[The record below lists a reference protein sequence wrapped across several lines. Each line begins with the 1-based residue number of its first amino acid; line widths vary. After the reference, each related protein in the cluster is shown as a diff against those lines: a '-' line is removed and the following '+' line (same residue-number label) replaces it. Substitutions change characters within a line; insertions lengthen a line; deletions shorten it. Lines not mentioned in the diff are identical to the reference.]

1 MKKPLVIILTALM
14 LLLSG
19 CGSEPVTADIVATTL
34 PVYDFTVRIT
44 AGTDLT
50 VSVLVTE
57 SVSCLHDYSL
67 QVHQMRLIEGANT
80 VILSGAGLEDF
91 LSDLLENS
99 VQVDASAGI
108 SLLCASHSHDHEDH
122 DHHAHEDTQEF
133 DAHIWLSP
141 ANASC
146 MAKNIA
152 LGLIDHY
159 PQHEQQI
166 QSNLTALLQNLDVL
180 QQYGQQT
187 LSELRSRD
195 LITFHDGFSY
205 FADSFDLH
213 ILEAVEEESGSE
225 ASAKELIHLITLV
238 QDHKLPAIFTETH
251 GSVSAANVISRET
264 GANIYALDMC
274 MGDTG
279 YFEAMYRN
287 IDTIKEALG

>member
-1 MKKPLVIILTALM
+1 MRRICLILLLVC

-19 CGSEPVTADIVATTL
+19 CQTADTPAMVVATTL
-34 PVYDFTVRIT
+34 PVYDFTVALCQSTDIT
-44 AGTDLT
+44 VERLIN
-50 VSVLVTE
+50 E

-67 QVHQMRLIEGANT
+67 SVSQVKAVESAEII
-80 VILSGAGLEDF
+80 VCSGAGLEDF

-99 VQVDASAGI
+99 VKVDASAGI
-108 SLLCASHSHDHEDH
+108 SLLCTSHSHDHDDH
-122 DHHAHEDTQEF
+122 AHHAHEDTQEF

-152 LGLIDHY
+152 AGLIDHY

-166 QSNLTALLQNLDVL
+166 QNNLTALLQNLDVL

>member
-1 MKKPLVIILTALM
+1 MRRICLILLLVC

-19 CGSEPVTADIVATTL
+19 CQTADTPAMVVATTL
-34 PVYDFTVRIT
+34 PVYDFTVALCQSTDIT
-44 AGTDLT
+44 VERLIN
-50 VSVLVTE
+50 E

-67 QVHQMRLIEGANT
+67 SVSQVKAVESAEII
-80 VILSGAGLEDF
+80 VCSGAGLEDF
-91 LSDLLENS
+91 LRDLLESS
-99 VQVDASAGI
+99 VKVDASAGI
-108 SLLCASHSHDHEDH
+108 SLLCTSHSHDHDDH
-122 DHHAHEDTQEF
+122 AHHAHEDTQEF

-152 LGLIDHY
+152 AGLIDHY

-166 QSNLTALLQNLDVL
+166 QNNLTVLLQNLDVL

>member
-1 MKKPLVIILTALM
+1 MRRICLILLLVC

-19 CGSEPVTADIVATTL
+19 CQTADTPAMVVATTL
-34 PVYDFTVRIT
+34 PVYDFTVALCQNTDIT
-44 AGTDLT
+44 VERLIN
-50 VSVLVTE
+50 E

-67 QVHQMRLIEGANT
+67 SVSQVKAVESAEII
-80 VILSGAGLEDF
+80 VCSGAGLEDF
-91 LSDLLENS
+91 LSDLLESS
-99 VQVDASAGI
+99 VKVDASAGI
-108 SLLCASHSHDHEDH
+108 SLLCTSHSHDHDDH
-122 DHHAHEDTQEF
+122 AHHAHEDTQEF

-152 LGLIDHY
+152 AGLIDHY

-166 QSNLTALLQNLDVL
+166 QNNLTALLQNLDVL

-238 QDHKLPAIFTETH
+238 QDYKLPAIFTETH

>member
-1 MKKPLVIILTALM
+1 MRRICLILLLVC

-19 CGSEPVTADIVATTL
+19 CQTADTPAMVVATTL
-34 PVYDFTVRIT
+34 PVYDFTVALCQSTDIT
-44 AGTDLT
+44 VERLIN
-50 VSVLVTE
+50 E

-67 QVHQMRLIEGANT
+67 SVSQVKAVESAEII
-80 VILSGAGLEDF
+80 VCSGAGLEDF

-99 VQVDASAGI
+99 VKVDASAGI
-108 SLLCASHSHDHEDH
+108 SLLCTSHSHDHDDH
-122 DHHAHEDTQEF
+122 AHHAHKDAQEV

-152 LGLIDHY
+152 AGLIDHY

-166 QSNLTALLQNLDVL
+166 QNNLTVLLQNLDVL

>member
-1 MKKPLVIILTALM
+1 MRRICLILLLVC

-19 CGSEPVTADIVATTL
+19 CQTADTPAMVVATTL
-34 PVYDFTVRIT
+34 PVYDFTVALCQSTDIT
-44 AGTDLT
+44 VERLIN
-50 VSVLVTE
+50 E

-67 QVHQMRLIEGANT
+67 SVSQVKAVESAEII
-80 VILSGAGLEDF
+80 VCSGAGLEDF

-99 VQVDASAGI
+99 VKVDASAGI
-108 SLLCASHSHDHEDH
+108 SLLCTSHSHDHDDH
-122 DHHAHEDTQEF
+122 AHHAHEDTQEV

-166 QSNLTALLQNLDVL
+166 QNNLTVLLQNLDVL

-225 ASAKELIHLITLV
+225 ASAKELIHLISLV
-238 QDHKLPAIFTETH
+238 HDHKLPAIFTETH

>member
-1 MKKPLVIILTALM
+1 MRRICLILLLVC

-19 CGSEPVTADIVATTL
+19 CQTADTPAMVVATTL
-34 PVYDFTVRIT
+34 PVYDFTVALCQSTDIT
-44 AGTDLT
+44 VERLIN
-50 VSVLVTE
+50 E

-67 QVHQMRLIEGANT
+67 SVSQVKAVESAEMI
-80 VILSGAGLEDF
+80 VCSGAGLEDF

-99 VQVDASAGI
+99 VQIDASAGI

-122 DHHAHEDTQEF
+122 DHHAHEDTHEF

-152 LGLIDHY
+152 AGLIDHY

-166 QSNLTALLQNLDVL
+166 QNNLTALLQNLDVL

-238 QDHKLPAIFTETH
+238 QDYKLPAIFTETH

>member
-1 MKKPLVIILTALM
+1 MV
-14 LLLSG
+14 
-19 CGSEPVTADIVATTL
+19 VATTL
-34 PVYDFTVRIT
+34 PVYDFTVALCQNTDIT
-44 AGTDLT
+44 VERLIN
-50 VSVLVTE
+50 E

-67 QVHQMRLIEGANT
+67 SVSQVKAVESAEII
-80 VILSGAGLEDF
+80 VCSGAGLEDF

-99 VQVDASAGI
+99 VKVDASAGI
-108 SLLCASHSHDHEDH
+108 SLLCTSHSHDHDDH
-122 DHHAHEDTQEF
+122 AHHAHEDTQEV

-166 QSNLTALLQNLDVL
+166 QNNLTALLQNLDVL

>member
-1 MKKPLVIILTALM
+1 MRRICLILLLVC

-19 CGSEPVTADIVATTL
+19 CQTADTPAMVVATTL
-34 PVYDFTVRIT
+34 PVYDFTVALCQSTDIT
-44 AGTDLT
+44 VERLIN
-50 VSVLVTE
+50 E

-67 QVHQMRLIEGANT
+67 SVSQVKAVESAEII
-80 VILSGAGLEDF
+80 VCSGAGLEDF
-91 LSDLLENS
+91 LSDLLESS
-99 VQVDASAGI
+99 VKVDASAGI
-108 SLLCASHSHDHEDH
+108 SLLCTSHSHDHDDH
-122 DHHAHEDTQEF
+122 AHHAHKDAQEV

-152 LGLIDHY
+152 AGLIDHY

-166 QSNLTALLQNLDVL
+166 QNNLTALLQNLDVL

-238 QDHKLPAIFTETH
+238 QDYKLPAIFTETH

>member
-1 MKKPLVIILTALM
+1 MRRICLILLLVC

-19 CGSEPVTADIVATTL
+19 CQTADTPAMVVATTL
-34 PVYDFTVRIT
+34 PVYDFTVALCQSTDIT
-44 AGTDLT
+44 VERLIN
-50 VSVLVTE
+50 E

-67 QVHQMRLIEGANT
+67 SVSQVKAVESAEII
-80 VILSGAGLEDF
+80 VCSGAGLEDF
-91 LSDLLENS
+91 LRDLLENS
-99 VQVDASAGI
+99 VKVDASAGI
-108 SLLCASHSHDHEDH
+108 SLLCTRHSHDHDDH
-122 DHHAHEDTQEF
+122 AHHAHKDAQEV

-152 LGLIDHY
+152 AGLIDHY

-166 QSNLTALLQNLDVL
+166 QNNLTALLQNLDVL

-238 QDHKLPAIFTETH
+238 QDYKLPAIFTETH

>member
-1 MKKPLVIILTALM
+1 MRRICLILLLVC

-19 CGSEPVTADIVATTL
+19 CQTADTPAMVVATTL
-34 PVYDFTVRIT
+34 PVYDFTVALCQSTDIT
-44 AGTDLT
+44 VERLIN
-50 VSVLVTE
+50 E

-67 QVHQMRLIEGANT
+67 SVSQVKAVESAEII
-80 VILSGAGLEDF
+80 VCSGAGLEDF

-99 VQVDASAGI
+99 VKVDASAGI
-108 SLLCASHSHDHEDH
+108 SLLCTSHSHDHDDH
-122 DHHAHEDTQEF
+122 AHHAHKDAQEV

-152 LGLIDHY
+152 AGLIDHY

-166 QSNLTALLQNLDVL
+166 QNNLTALLQNLDVL

>member
-1 MKKPLVIILTALM
+1 MRRICLILLLVC

-19 CGSEPVTADIVATTL
+19 CQTADTPAMVVATTL
-34 PVYDFTVRIT
+34 PVYDFTVALCQNTDIT
-44 AGTDLT
+44 VERLIN
-50 VSVLVTE
+50 E

-67 QVHQMRLIEGANT
+67 SVSQVKAVESAEII
-80 VILSGAGLEDF
+80 VCSGAGLEDF

-99 VQVDASAGI
+99 VKVDASAGI
-108 SLLCASHSHDHEDH
+108 SLLCTSHSHDHDDH
-122 DHHAHEDTQEF
+122 AHHAHEDTQEF

-152 LGLIDHY
+152 AGLIDHY

-166 QSNLTALLQNLDVL
+166 QNNLTALLQNLDVL

>member
-1 MKKPLVIILTALM
+1 MRRICLILLLVC

-19 CGSEPVTADIVATTL
+19 CQTADTPAMVVATTL
-34 PVYDFTVRIT
+34 PVYDFTVALCQSTDIT
-44 AGTDLT
+44 VERLIN
-50 VSVLVTE
+50 E

-67 QVHQMRLIEGANT
+67 SVSQVKAVESAEII
-80 VILSGAGLEDF
+80 VCSGAGLEDF
-91 LSDLLENS
+91 LSDLLESS
-99 VQVDASAGI
+99 VKVDASAGI
-108 SLLCASHSHDHEDH
+108 SLLCTSHSHDHDDH
-122 DHHAHEDTQEF
+122 AHHAHEDTQEF

-152 LGLIDHY
+152 AGLIDHY

-166 QSNLTALLQNLDVL
+166 QNNLTALLQNLDVL

>member
-1 MKKPLVIILTALM
+1 MRRICLILLLVC

-19 CGSEPVTADIVATTL
+19 CQTADTPAMVVATTL
-34 PVYDFTVRIT
+34 PVYDFTVALCQNTDIT
-44 AGTDLT
+44 VERLIN
-50 VSVLVTE
+50 E

-67 QVHQMRLIEGANT
+67 SVSQVKAVESAEII
-80 VILSGAGLEDF
+80 VCSGAGLEDF

-99 VQVDASAGI
+99 VKVNASAGI
-108 SLLCASHSHDHEDH
+108 SLLCTSHSHDHDDH
-122 DHHAHEDTQEF
+122 AHHAHEDTQEF

-152 LGLIDHY
+152 AGLIDHY

-166 QSNLTALLQNLDVL
+166 QNNLTALLQNLDVL

>member
-1 MKKPLVIILTALM
+1 MRRICLILLLVC

-19 CGSEPVTADIVATTL
+19 CQTADTPAMVVATTL
-34 PVYDFTVRIT
+34 PVYDFTVALCQSTDIT
-44 AGTDLT
+44 VERLIN
-50 VSVLVTE
+50 E

-67 QVHQMRLIEGANT
+67 SVSQVKAVESAEII
-80 VILSGAGLEDF
+80 VCSGAGLEDF

-99 VQVDASAGI
+99 VKVDASAGI
-108 SLLCASHSHDHEDH
+108 SLLCTRHSHDHDDH
-122 DHHAHEDTQEF
+122 AHHAHEDTQEF

-152 LGLIDHY
+152 AGLIDHY

-166 QSNLTALLQNLDVL
+166 QNNLTALLQNLDVL

>member
-1 MKKPLVIILTALM
+1 MRRICLILLLVC

-19 CGSEPVTADIVATTL
+19 CQTADTPAMVVATTL
-34 PVYDFTVRIT
+34 PVYDFTVALCQSTDIT
-44 AGTDLT
+44 VERLIN
-50 VSVLVTE
+50 E

-67 QVHQMRLIEGANT
+67 SVSQVKAVESAEII
-80 VILSGAGLEDF
+80 VCSGAGLEDF
-91 LSDLLENS
+91 LSDLLESS
-99 VQVDASAGI
+99 VKVDASAGI
-108 SLLCASHSHDHEDH
+108 SLLCTSHSHDHDDH
-122 DHHAHEDTQEF
+122 AHHAHEDTQEV

-152 LGLIDHY
+152 AGLIDHY

-166 QSNLTALLQNLDVL
+166 QNNLTVLLQNLDAL

>member
-1 MKKPLVIILTALM
+1 MRRICLILLLVC

-19 CGSEPVTADIVATTL
+19 CQTADTPAMVVATTL
-34 PVYDFTVRIT
+34 PVYDFTVALCQNTDIT
-44 AGTDLT
+44 VERLIN
-50 VSVLVTE
+50 E

-67 QVHQMRLIEGANT
+67 SVSQVKAVESAEII
-80 VILSGAGLEDF
+80 VCSGAGLEDF
-91 LSDLLENS
+91 LSDLLESS
-99 VQVDASAGI
+99 VKVDASAGI
-108 SLLCASHSHDHEDH
+108 SLLCTSHSHDHDDH
-122 DHHAHEDTQEF
+122 AHHAHEDTQEF

-152 LGLIDHY
+152 AGLIDHY

-166 QSNLTALLQNLDVL
+166 QNNLTVLLQNLDVL

-238 QDHKLPAIFTETH
+238 QDYKLPAIFTETH

>member
-1 MKKPLVIILTALM
+1 MRRICLILLLVC

-19 CGSEPVTADIVATTL
+19 CQTADTPAMVVATTL
-34 PVYDFTVRIT
+34 PVYDFTVALCQSTDIT
-44 AGTDLT
+44 VERLIN
-50 VSVLVTE
+50 E

-67 QVHQMRLIEGANT
+67 SVSQVKAVESAEII
-80 VILSGAGLEDF
+80 VCSGAGLEDF
-91 LSDLLENS
+91 LRDLLENS
-99 VQVDASAGI
+99 VKVDASAGI
-108 SLLCASHSHDHEDH
+108 SLLCTSHSHDHDDH
-122 DHHAHEDTQEF
+122 AHHAHEDTQEF

-152 LGLIDHY
+152 AGLIDHY

-166 QSNLTALLQNLDVL
+166 QNNLTVLLQNLDVL

-225 ASAKELIHLITLV
+225 ASAKELIHLISLV
-238 QDHKLPAIFTETH
+238 HDHKLPAIFTEIH

>member
-1 MKKPLVIILTALM
+1 MRRICLILLLVC

-19 CGSEPVTADIVATTL
+19 CHTADTPAMVVATTL
-34 PVYDFTVRIT
+34 PVYDFTVALCQSTDIT
-44 AGTDLT
+44 VERLIN
-50 VSVLVTE
+50 E

-67 QVHQMRLIEGANT
+67 SVSQVKAVESAEII
-80 VILSGAGLEDF
+80 VCSGAGLEDF
-91 LSDLLENS
+91 LSDLLESS
-99 VQVDASAGI
+99 VKVDASAGI
-108 SLLCASHSHDHEDH
+108 SLLCTSHSHDHDDH
-122 DHHAHEDTQEF
+122 AHHAHEDTQEF

-152 LGLIDHY
+152 AGLIDHY

-166 QSNLTALLQNLDVL
+166 QNNLTVLLQNLDVL

>member
-1 MKKPLVIILTALM
+1 MRRICLILLLVC

-19 CGSEPVTADIVATTL
+19 CQTADTPAMVVATTL
-34 PVYDFTVRIT
+34 PVYDFTVALCQNTDIT
-44 AGTDLT
+44 VERLIN
-50 VSVLVTE
+50 E

-67 QVHQMRLIEGANT
+67 SVSQVKAVESAEII
-80 VILSGAGLEDF
+80 VCSGAGLEDF
-91 LSDLLENS
+91 LSDLLESS
-99 VQVDASAGI
+99 VKVDASAGI
-108 SLLCASHSHDHEDH
+108 SLLCTSHSHDHDDH
-122 DHHAHEDTQEF
+122 AHHAHEDTQEV

-152 LGLIDHY
+152 AGLIDHY

-166 QSNLTALLQNLDVL
+166 QNNLTVLLQNLDVL

-238 QDHKLPAIFTETH
+238 QDYKLPAIFTETH

>member
-1 MKKPLVIILTALM
+1 MRRICLILLLVC

-19 CGSEPVTADIVATTL
+19 CQTADTPAMVVATTL
-34 PVYDFTVRIT
+34 PVYDFTVALCQNTDIT
-44 AGTDLT
+44 VERLIN
-50 VSVLVTE
+50 E

-67 QVHQMRLIEGANT
+67 SVSQVKAVESAEII
-80 VILSGAGLEDF
+80 VCSGAGLEDF

-99 VQVDASAGI
+99 VKVDASAGI
-108 SLLCASHSHDHEDH
+108 SLLCTSHSHDHDDH
-122 DHHAHEDTQEF
+122 AHHAHEDTQEV

-152 LGLIDHY
+152 AGLIDHY

-166 QSNLTALLQNLDVL
+166 QNNLTALLQNLDVL

>member
-1 MKKPLVIILTALM
+1 MRRICLILLLVC

-19 CGSEPVTADIVATTL
+19 CQTADTPAMVVATTL
-34 PVYDFTVRIT
+34 PVYDFTVALCQNTDIT
-44 AGTDLT
+44 VERLIN
-50 VSVLVTE
+50 E

-67 QVHQMRLIEGANT
+67 SVSQVKAVESAEII
-80 VILSGAGLEDF
+80 VCSGAGLEDF

-99 VQVDASAGI
+99 VKVNASAGI
-108 SLLCASHSHDHEDH
+108 SLLCTSHSHDHDDH
-122 DHHAHEDTQEF
+122 AHHAHEDTQEV

-152 LGLIDHY
+152 AGLIDHY

-166 QSNLTALLQNLDVL
+166 QNNLTALLQNLDVL

-238 QDHKLPAIFTETH
+238 QDYKLPAIFTETH

>member
-1 MKKPLVIILTALM
+1 MRRICLILLLVC

-19 CGSEPVTADIVATTL
+19 CQTADAPAMVVATTL
-34 PVYDFTVRIT
+34 PVYDFTVALCQSTDIT
-44 AGTDLT
+44 VERLIN
-50 VSVLVTE
+50 E

-67 QVHQMRLIEGANT
+67 SVSQVKAVESAEII
-80 VILSGAGLEDF
+80 VCSGAGLEDF
-91 LSDLLENS
+91 LRDLLENS
-99 VQVDASAGI
+99 VKVDASAGI
-108 SLLCASHSHDHEDH
+108 SLLCTSHSHDHDDH
-122 DHHAHEDTQEF
+122 AHHAHEDTQEF

-152 LGLIDHY
+152 AGLIDHY

-166 QSNLTALLQNLDVL
+166 QNNLTVLLQNLDVL

-213 ILEAVEEESGSE
+213 ILEAVEEEAGSE
-225 ASAKELIHLITLV
+225 ASAKELIHLISLV
-238 QDHKLPAIFTETH
+238 HDHKLPAIFTEIH
-251 GSVSAANVISRET
+251 GSVSAANIISRET

>member
-1 MKKPLVIILTALM
+1 MRRICLILLLVC

-19 CGSEPVTADIVATTL
+19 CQTADTPAMVVATTL
-34 PVYDFTVRIT
+34 PVYDFTVALCQSTDIT
-44 AGTDLT
+44 VERLIN
-50 VSVLVTE
+50 E

-67 QVHQMRLIEGANT
+67 SVSQVKAVESAEII
-80 VILSGAGLEDF
+80 VCSGAGLEDF
-91 LSDLLENS
+91 LSDLLESS
-99 VQVDASAGI
+99 VKVDASAGI
-108 SLLCASHSHDHEDH
+108 SLLCTSHSHDHDDH
-122 DHHAHEDTQEF
+122 AHHAHEDTQEV

-166 QSNLTALLQNLDVL
+166 QNNLTVLLQNLDVL

>member
-1 MKKPLVIILTALM
+1 MRRICLILLLVC

-19 CGSEPVTADIVATTL
+19 CQTADTPAMVVATTL
-34 PVYDFTVRIT
+34 PVYDFTVALCQSTDIT
-44 AGTDLT
+44 VERLIN
-50 VSVLVTE
+50 E

-67 QVHQMRLIEGANT
+67 SVSQVKAVESAEII
-80 VILSGAGLEDF
+80 VCSGAGLEDF
-91 LSDLLENS
+91 LSDLLESS
-99 VQVDASAGI
+99 VKVDASAGI
-108 SLLCASHSHDHEDH
+108 SLLCTSHSHDHDDH
-122 DHHAHEDTQEF
+122 AHHAHEDTQDV

-152 LGLIDHY
+152 AGLIDHY

-166 QSNLTALLQNLDVL
+166 QNNLTVLLQNLDVL

-238 QDHKLPAIFTETH
+238 QDYKLPAIFTETH

>member
-1 MKKPLVIILTALM
+1 MRRICLILLLVC

-19 CGSEPVTADIVATTL
+19 CQTADTPAMVVATTL
-34 PVYDFTVRIT
+34 PVYDFTVALCQSTDIT
-44 AGTDLT
+44 VERLIN
-50 VSVLVTE
+50 E

-67 QVHQMRLIEGANT
+67 SVSQVKAVESAEII
-80 VILSGAGLEDF
+80 VCSGAGLEDF
-91 LSDLLENS
+91 LRDLLENS
-99 VQVDASAGI
+99 VKVDASAGI
-108 SLLCASHSHDHEDH
+108 SLLCTRHSHDHDDH
-122 DHHAHEDTQEF
+122 AHHAHEDTQEF

-152 LGLIDHY
+152 AGLIDHY

-166 QSNLTALLQNLDVL
+166 QNNLTALLQNLDVL

-238 QDHKLPAIFTETH
+238 QDYKLPAIFTETH

>member
-1 MKKPLVIILTALM
+1 MRRICLILLLVC

-19 CGSEPVTADIVATTL
+19 CQTADTPAMVVATTL
-34 PVYDFTVRIT
+34 PVYDFTVALCQSTDIT
-44 AGTDLT
+44 VERLIN
-50 VSVLVTE
+50 E

-67 QVHQMRLIEGANT
+67 SVSQVKAVESAEII
-80 VILSGAGLEDF
+80 VCSGAGLEDF
-91 LSDLLENS
+91 LRDLLENS
-99 VQVDASAGI
+99 VKVDASAGI
-108 SLLCASHSHDHEDH
+108 SLLCTSHSHDHDDH
-122 DHHAHEDTQEF
+122 AHHAHKDAQEV

-152 LGLIDHY
+152 AGLIDHY

-166 QSNLTALLQNLDVL
+166 QNNLTVLLQNLDVL

>member
-1 MKKPLVIILTALM
+1 MRRICLILLLVC

-19 CGSEPVTADIVATTL
+19 CQTADTPAMVVATTL
-34 PVYDFTVRIT
+34 PVYDFTVALCQSTDIT
-44 AGTDLT
+44 VERLIN
-50 VSVLVTE
+50 E

-67 QVHQMRLIEGANT
+67 SVSQVKAVESAEII
-80 VILSGAGLEDF
+80 VCSGAGLEDF
-91 LSDLLENS
+91 LSDLLESS
-99 VQVDASAGI
+99 VKVDASAGI
-108 SLLCASHSHDHEDH
+108 SLLCTSHSHDHDDH
-122 DHHAHEDTQEF
+122 AHHAHEDTQEF

-152 LGLIDHY
+152 AGLIDHY

-166 QSNLTALLQNLDVL
+166 QNNLTALLQNLDVL

-238 QDHKLPAIFTETH
+238 QDYKLPAIFTETH

>member
-1 MKKPLVIILTALM
+1 MRRICLILLLVC

-19 CGSEPVTADIVATTL
+19 CQTADTPAMVVATTL
-34 PVYDFTVRIT
+34 PVYDFTVALCQNTDIT
-44 AGTDLT
+44 VERLIN
-50 VSVLVTE
+50 E

-67 QVHQMRLIEGANT
+67 SVSQVKAVESAEII
-80 VILSGAGLEDF
+80 VCSGAGLEDF

-99 VQVDASAGI
+99 VKVDASAGI
-108 SLLCASHSHDHEDH
+108 SLLCTSHSHDHDDH
-122 DHHAHEDTQEF
+122 AHHAHEDTQEV

-152 LGLIDHY
+152 AGLIDHY

-166 QSNLTALLQNLDVL
+166 QNNLTALLQNLDVL

-238 QDHKLPAIFTETH
+238 QDYKLPAIFTETH

>member
-1 MKKPLVIILTALM
+1 MRRICLILLLVC

-19 CGSEPVTADIVATTL
+19 CQTADTPAMVVATTL
-34 PVYDFTVRIT
+34 PVYDFTVALCQNTDIT
-44 AGTDLT
+44 VERLIN
-50 VSVLVTE
+50 E

-67 QVHQMRLIEGANT
+67 SVSQVKAVESAEII
-80 VILSGAGLEDF
+80 VCSGAGLEDF
-91 LSDLLENS
+91 LRDLLENS
-99 VQVDASAGI
+99 VKVDASAGI
-108 SLLCASHSHDHEDH
+108 SLLCTSHSHDHDDH
-122 DHHAHEDTQEF
+122 AHHAHEDTQEV

-152 LGLIDHY
+152 AGLIDHY

-166 QSNLTALLQNLDVL
+166 QNNLTALLQNLDVL

-238 QDHKLPAIFTETH
+238 QDYKLPAIFTETH